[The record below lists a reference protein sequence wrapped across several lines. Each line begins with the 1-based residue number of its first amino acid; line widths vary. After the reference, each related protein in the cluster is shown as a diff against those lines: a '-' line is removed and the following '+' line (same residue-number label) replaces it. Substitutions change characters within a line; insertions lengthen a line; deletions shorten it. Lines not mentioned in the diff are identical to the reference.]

1 MLQNVASGFTQVG
14 SWRKQQFHVP
24 LPKDASAHVNDS
36 NMTLT
41 YIDYEIRP
49 ASQPEIF
56 FTTTCFTLFYMV
68 LHCFALFT
76 FFAVSLILFLEKK
89 IPQKRPTFLDAKEV
103 IATLARSLRQTGRLV
118 SRPFLVLV
126 PQVPT
131 AEGWRKM
138 WLVWLV
144 SNWTPHFVPYEV
156 LQSRNE

>member
-1 MLQNVASGFTQVG
+1 MQKRSQWIYTGWILKKTTVSCPFAKGCFSTCQWF
-14 SWRKQQFHVP
+14 KY
-24 LPKDASAHVNDS
+24 D
-36 NMTLT
+36 
-41 YIDYEIRP
+41 IDIHWLWNQ
-49 ASQPEIF
+49 ASQPAGNIF
-56 FTTTCFTLFYMV
+56 HNDMFYTILHGLTLFCIVY
-68 LHCFALFT
+68 
-76 FFAVSLILFLEKK
+76 FFCCVSHFVPRKK

>member
-76 FFAVSLILFLEKK
+76 FFAVSLILFLEKNPSEETNFPRRK
-89 IPQKRPTFLDAKEV
+89 GSDCYFSQKPSTNRTIGVTPFPSLGATGAHRRGMTQDVVGLAGFQLDSALCTV
-103 IATLARSLRQTGRLV
+103 WS
-118 SRPFLVLV
+118 
-126 PQVPT
+126 T
-131 AEGWRKM
+131 AE
-138 WLVWLV
+138 
-144 SNWTPHFVPYEV
+144 
-156 LQSRNE
+156 